1 YLFEPI
7 LLTYVVSFTKP
18 VYGGSRYLIFVAPAF
33 YLLVSQGLSA
43 LRERWRPLSI
53 ALLAYLVLGSG
64 YSLANHYWNAT
75 YAKDDYRSLAR
86 VMEEKALPEDGLV
99 VMNGLVFDYYYRGES
114 PRVALPQ
121 QYPVNQGAV
130 IDELNRFSQGKS
142 RLWFLRWKFNGLD
155 PDDFILNQLED
166 HGEKL
171 EEGTVGGLY
180 YTLYRLSSDA
190 PFLAAAQHPVAAT
203 FDNKVLLEAY
213 SLSVERVAAGNSIVV
228 TLSMK
233 ALQKLDQDYK
243 VSLSLTDAQ
252 GYRWVQE
259 DKPPTG
265 YSMSRWRVGEA
276 VQTRFRLNVPV
287 GVPPGDY
294 SLAAVVYAPVTL
306 QPVAVF
312 DSNQKPLGATLPMG
326 RVRVD
331 RGKPS
336 TNTASVTPSHPEVRE
351 VAPGVRLLGYDM
363 PAGEVDQGGILTL
376 MLYWQAL
383 SQPQDDYQVS
393 VRLTG
398 RAGNVIQDFSEKPHH
413 GLYPT
418 TEWRQG
424 EIVRDVH
431 LVPIPGDASPGT
443 TRVTV
448 ALTSPGVSDPQGVE
462 LATVVVKERLRT
474 FEIPAVENPR
484 EVDLG
489 GKVRFLGYAL
499 SGGPAFRPGGEIDL
513 NLYWQA

>member
-1 YLFEPI
+1 
-7 LLTYVVSFTKP
+7 
-18 VYGGSRYLIFVAPAF
+18 
-33 YLLVSQGLSA
+33 
-43 LRERWRPLSI
+43 
-53 ALLAYLVLGSG
+53 
-64 YSLANHYWNAT
+64 
-75 YAKDDYRSLAR
+75 
-86 VMEEKALPEDGLV
+86 M
-99 VMNGLVFDYYYRGES
+99 
-114 PRVALPQ
+114 
-121 QYPVNQGAV
+121 
-130 IDELNRFSQGKS
+130 
-142 RLWFLRWKFNGLD
+142 
-155 PDDFILNQLED
+155 
-166 HGEKL
+166 
-171 EEGTVGGLY
+171 
-180 YTLYRLSSDA
+180 
-190 PFLAAAQHPVAAT
+190 
-203 FDNKVLLEAY
+203 
-213 SLSVERVAAGNSIVV
+213 
-228 TLSMK
+228 
-233 ALQKLDQDYK
+233 
-243 VSLSLTDAQ
+243 
-252 GYRWVQE
+252 
-259 DKPPTG
+259 
-265 YSMSRWRVGEA
+265 
-276 VQTRFRLNVPV
+276 QTRFRLNVPV

-312 DSNQKPLGATLPMG
+312 DSNQKSLGATLPMG

-331 RGKPS
+331 RGKLS
-336 TNTASVTPSHPEVRE
+336 TSTASVTPSHPEVRE

-393 VRLTG
+393 IRLTG
-398 RAGNVIQDFSEKPHH
+398 GAGNVIQDFSEKPHH

-462 LATVVVKERLRT
+462 LAAVVVKERLRT

-513 NLYWQA
+513 NLYWQAKANNIGNYAVFTHLLDDHHRIWAQHDGLPVNGTEPTPGWVAGQTVVDKHQLAIKADAPPGEYVVEIGMYDPTTGQRLKTPDGEDRILLDRVRIQ